1 MSKSNNLSIL
11 SRFHILL
18 LMPFTVLHIIFY
30 LITPNRK
37 IIDADIKAW
46 SKYREFVKCSSPII
60 SLIRLIILQPEFR
73 SQFNLRIKH
82 LSYLLLFFKG
92 SSYNDLGRCPFI
104 GPGFVLMHG
113 FGTVING
120 SARIGSD
127 CFILQGVTIGG
138 GKGGSPIIGNN
149 VFIGAG
155 ATIIGN
161 IRIGNNVKIGAGAIV
176 VSDVPD
182 NSTVVCEK
190 ARIIE
195 HSKQNTHV

>member
-1 MSKSNNLSIL
+1 MSFHWPWLCVNAWLWNRNQWKRSNRFGLL
-11 SRFHILL
+11 YPSRG
-18 LMPFTVLHIIFY
+18 Y
-30 LITPNRK
+30 DR
-37 IIDADIKAW
+37 
-46 SKYREFVKCSSPII
+46 
-60 SLIRLIILQPEFR
+60 
-73 SQFNLRIKH
+73 
-82 LSYLLLFFKG
+82 
-92 SSYNDLGRCPFI
+92 
-104 GPGFVLMHG
+104 
-113 FGTVING
+113 
-120 SARIGSD
+120 
-127 CFILQGVTIGG
+127 G

>member
-1 MSKSNNLSIL
+1 MLHNKGLTVFALLHVIVFIPFTIL
-11 SRFHILL
+11 HILY
-18 LMPFTVLHIIFY
+18 Y
-30 LITPNRK
+30 LISPNRK
-37 IIDADIKAW
+37 IINSDIKAW
-46 SKYREFVKCSSPII
+46 SRYRGFVNLSSPIT

-73 SQFNLRIKH
+73 SQFNLRIQRF
-82 LSYLLLFFKG
+82 SNLLLFFRG
-92 SSYNDLGRCPFI
+92 PSYIDLGNCPFV
-104 GPGFVLMHG
+104 GPGLVLMHG

-120 SARIGSD
+120 GAVIGSD